1 MLHPSFLVGRIGRL
15 RCATCGKS
23 PVSDLKVFSQAILPA
38 RGEHVIVRIEFYCTW
53 CKMITTSS
61 AMLKNAEVAELL
73 VDAIREGR
81 FVSRFRNPI
90 NVKVRRP
97 VSPSVAN
104 GTPSEPIDD
113 AEVER
118 ASRILKR
125 TSFKRDSKSW
135 KQFMDRLERRK

>member
-1 MLHPSFLVGRIGRL
+1 MLHPSFLVGRLGRL
-15 RCATCGKS
+15 RCARCGKS

-61 AMLKNAEVAELL
+61 AMLNSAEVAELL
-73 VDAIREGR
+73 VDAIRDGR
-81 FVSRFRNPI
+81 FASRFRDPI

-97 VSPSVAN
+97 VLPSVAD
-104 GTPSEPIDD
+104 GTPSEPIND
-113 AEVER
+113 ADVER
-118 ASRILKR
+118 AKGILKR

>member
-1 MLHPSFLVGRIGRL
+1 MLHPSFLVGRLGRL
-15 RCATCGKS
+15 RCARCGKS

-61 AMLKNAEVAELL
+61 AMLNSAEVAELL
-73 VDAIREGR
+73 VDAIRDGR
-81 FVSRFRNPI
+81 FAWRFRDPI

-97 VSPSVAN
+97 VLPSVAD
-104 GTPSEPIDD
+104 GTPSEPIND
-113 AEVER
+113 ADVER
-118 ASRILKR
+118 VSRILKR

-135 KQFMDRLERRK
+135 KQLMDRIERGK

>member
-1 MLHPSFLVGRIGRL
+1 MLHPSFLVSRIGRL
-15 RCATCGKS
+15 RCARCGKS

-53 CKMITTSS
+53 CKMIATSS
-61 AMLKNAEVAELL
+61 AMLKSAEVAELL

-81 FVSRFRNPI
+81 FASRFRNPI

-97 VSPSVAN
+97 VSPSIAD

-118 ASRILKR
+118 ASRFLKR
-125 TSFKRDSKSW
+125 TSFKRGSKSW